1 VGEQLLPG
9 TGRVGVT
16 TTKSVVTRQAILDG
30 ARAAFARKG
39 YSGTSVKDITEG
51 LRVTRANFYYYFHD
65 KQQLFVEL
73 GTATYRESLTVIQAF
88 DALDPSPAVADVR
101 RWVEKYFRYLER
113 NGAFVARSIDDSP
126 EDPEFRASSARAHK
140 RAARTLGE
148 YIAARSS
155 AEFSSRLATGLTV
168 MAMLER
174 SWLLV
179 HTADVSVSADSAA
192 RSNAEIL
199 TQLMR

>member
-1 VGEQLLPG
+1 
-9 TGRVGVT
+9 VT
-16 TTKSVVTRQAILDG
+16 TTKSAVTRQAILDA

-39 YSGTSVKDITEG
+39 YSGTSVKDIAEG
-51 LRVTRANFYYYFHD
+51 LHVTRANFYYYFHD

-73 GTATYRESLTVIQAF
+73 GTETYRESLTVIQAF
-88 DALDPSPAVADVR
+88 DAMAASPPVAEVR
-101 RWVEKYFRYLER
+101 RWVDRYFRYLDR

-126 EDPEFRASSARAHK
+126 EDPQFRASVAHAHN

-148 YIAARSS
+148 YILARSS
-155 AEFSSRLATGLTV
+155 AKLTSPVSIGLTV

-179 HTADVSVSADSAA
+179 RTAEVSVSADSAA

-199 TQLMR
+199 CQLMR

>member
-1 VGEQLLPG
+1 M
-9 TGRVGVT
+9 TGVLRSAANPAT
-16 TTKSVVTRQAILDG
+16 TAKSAVTRRAILDA

-39 YSGTSVKDITEG
+39 YSGTSVKDIAAG
-51 LRVTRANFYYYFHD
+51 LHVTRANFYYYFRD
-65 KQQLFVEL
+65 KQQLFIEL
-73 GTATYRESLTVIQAF
+73 GTETYRESLTVIEAF
-88 DALDPSPAVADVR
+88 DTMDSSPTVTDVLQ
-101 RWVEKYFRYLER
+101 WVGDYFGYLER
-113 NGAFVARSIDDSP
+113 NGAFVARSIGDSP
-126 EDPEFRASSARAHK
+126 DDPKFAATVARLHK

-155 AEFSSRLATGLTV
+155 AELSSPVSLGLTV

-174 SWLLV
+174 SWFLV
-179 HTADVSVSADSAA
+179 NTADVPISADSAM

>member
-1 VGEQLLPG
+1 M
-9 TGRVGVT
+9 TGVLRSAANPAT
-16 TTKSVVTRQAILDG
+16 TAKSAVTRRAILDA

-39 YSGTSVKDITEG
+39 YSGTSVKDIAAG
-51 LRVTRANFYYYFHD
+51 LHVTRANFYYYFRD
-65 KQQLFVEL
+65 KQQLFIEL
-73 GTATYRESLTVIQAF
+73 GTETYREALTVIKAF
-88 DALDPSPAVADVR
+88 DTMDSSPTVTDVLQ
-101 RWVEKYFRYLER
+101 WVSDYFGYLER
-113 NGAFVARSIDDSP
+113 NGAFVARSTGDSP
-126 EDPEFRASSARAHK
+126 DDPTFAATVARLHK

-155 AEFSSRLATGLTV
+155 AELSSPVSLGFTV

-174 SWLLV
+174 SWFLV
-179 HTADVSVSADSAA
+179 NTADVPISADSAM